1 MSEGDAFLSGRVDAD
16 EEAALSGP
24 APFVETG
31 VRYADRDETR
41 SEPSSSSYPPSRY
54 GPVERGVTR
63 ARAALFGRRQQ
74 IARLWRYAATSV
86 IAFGLSEAILLILC
100 GTGTTGATVGA
111 LIANVATT
119 IPSYL
124 MSRYWIW
131 KDAERSRVGRQV
143 VLYWATSAA
152 SIILTSLATG
162 ALAKLIPVG
171 QRFHLVLIG
180 VAFLVVN
187 VFFWFAKFVVYHKF
201 IFPSGSAERAAPST
215 TV

>member
-1 MSEGDAFLSGRVDAD
+1 M
-16 EEAALSGP
+16 
-24 APFVETG
+24 
-31 VRYADRDETR
+31 
-41 SEPSSSSYPPSRY
+41 
-54 GPVERGVTR
+54 
-63 ARAALFGRRQQ
+63 
-74 IARLWRYAATSV
+74 

-201 IFPSGSAERAAPST
+201 IFPSDSAERAAPST

>member
-16 EEAALSGP
+16 EEALLSAS
-24 APFVETG
+24 APLVETE
-31 VRYADRDETR
+31 VTYADRDR
-41 SEPSSSSYPPSRY
+41 SPSDPSAPSYPPTRY

-63 ARAALFGRRQQ
+63 ARAAMFGRREQ
-74 IARLWRYAATSV
+74 IARLWRYGATSV

-131 KDAERSRVGRQV
+131 KDAERSG
-143 VLYWATSAA
+143 SAA
-152 SIILTSLATG
+152 RWCCTG
-162 ALAKLIPVG
+162 PL
-171 QRFHLVLIG
+171 RR
-180 VAFLVVN
+180 
-187 VFFWFAKFVVYHKF
+187 
-201 IFPSGSAERAAPST
+201 RASS
-215 TV
+215 